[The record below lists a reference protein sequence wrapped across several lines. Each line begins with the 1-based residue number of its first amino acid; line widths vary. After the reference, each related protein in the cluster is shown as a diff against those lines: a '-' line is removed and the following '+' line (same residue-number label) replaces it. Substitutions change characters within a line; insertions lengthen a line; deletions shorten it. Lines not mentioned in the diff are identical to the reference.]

1 MYSNILS
8 LPCGTKSI
16 NFPPKQGTS
25 EAPPGVTVSRG
36 SDVTMHPPRKS
47 SVVTSETG
55 ELKFEE
61 AEEVEELKEGEMKE
75 MIIYLPPSQDDFDS
89 EVARSDKYPQ
99 YTPLRSA

>member
-1 MYSNILS
+1 M
-8 LPCGTKSI
+8 
-16 NFPPKQGTS
+16 
-25 EAPPGVTVSRG
+25 SRG

-89 EVARSDKYPQ
+89 EVARSDKNPH
-99 YTPLRSA
+99 YTPPRSA